1 MRRALGRGLSQ
12 LLGDEAEAQG
22 RLTTVAIER
31 IRPNPRQPRKSFDS
45 DSLAELAASI
55 REHGI
60 LQPLVVRP
68 LGEDRWEL
76 ISGERRLRASRLAG
90 LKEVPVIERTASA
103 QVSLELAIIEN
114 VQREDISAIESA
126 MAYRLLIEEFSLTQ
140 DEVAR
145 KVGKSRA
152 AVANTLRLL
161 KLPEEMQEAIA
172 EGAISEGHARA
183 LLMADSPMLRERIF
197 QKILREGLTVRDT
210 ERLSRG
216 DEGPKPERTAPAAK
230 PKAARSSAPLD
241 AALEQALS
249 EHLGA
254 PVRLER
260 QGAAGRVVIEF
271 FSDEELTA
279 IADSLGVSL

>member
-12 LLGDEAEAQG
+12 LLGDEAESQG
-22 RLTTVAIER
+22 RLATVPIER
-31 IRPNPRQPRKSFDS
+31 IRPNPRQPRKAFDA

-68 LGEDRWEL
+68 LGEERWEL

-90 LKEVPVIERTASA
+90 LKEVPVIERSASA

-183 LLMADSPMLRERIF
+183 LLMADSPMLRERLF
-197 QKILREGLTVRDT
+197 QKILREGLTVRDA
-210 ERLSRG
+210 ERLARG
-216 DEGPKPERTAPAAK
+216 EEGPKPERAPASAK
-230 PKAARSSAPLD
+230 PKSSRASAPLD

-249 EHLGA
+249 ERLGA

-260 QGAAGRVVIEF
+260 QGPSGRVVIEF
-271 FSDEELTA
+271 FSEEELTA